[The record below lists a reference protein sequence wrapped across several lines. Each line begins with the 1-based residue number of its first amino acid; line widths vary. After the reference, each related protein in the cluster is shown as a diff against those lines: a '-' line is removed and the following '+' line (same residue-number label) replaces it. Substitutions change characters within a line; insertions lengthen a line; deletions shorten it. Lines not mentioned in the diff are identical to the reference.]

1 MTIASVQL
9 LDDAANCAVH
19 NMVTFSHEELEMPK
33 ADATLLLS
41 VAGNLKVCQ
50 VVDPLQ
56 TARMELGMDY
66 VKKLGLNLNEFHI
79 K

>member
-1 MTIASVQL
+1 MTFL
-9 LDDAANCAVH
+9 
-19 NMVTFSHEELEMPK
+19 HEELEMPK

-41 VAGNLKVCQ
+41 AAGNLKVCQ
-50 VVDPLQ
+50 VVDPLK

-66 VKKLGLNLNEFHI
+66 VEKLGFNLSKFNI